1 MNDAYTHISARYS
14 KFAEDET
21 HGKSPLYEDLARR
34 VAGDRGILAY
44 LSELPR
50 EKQQPNLLFAAVKYL
65 HGTPQ
70 GWEDFR
76 ARIEQH
82 GDEIAAI
89 MKARRTQTNVPE
101 RCATLLPLLARL
113 PQPLALL
120 EVGASAGL
128 CLLPDYYA
136 YIYGGHHVPPT
147 GLGTVLAPT
156 LACRASPNTPLP
168 VRGIVVGWRAGLDSD
183 PIDVNDD
190 DQVAWLEA
198 LIWPGE
204 PDRLENFRAA
214 LAIARQD
221 PPRIIR
227 GHLRAD
233 LAQLAAEAPRDLT
246 LVVFHTAVLAYVE
259 SREDREAFARTVRE
273 VGAVWISNEAA
284 GVFLEISAKASRPG
298 PPHHVLLSLDGE
310 PIAWTDLHGASIEW
324 L

>member
-1 MNDAYTHISARYS
+1 MNDAYPDISARYR
-14 KFAEDET
+14 KFAVDEA
-21 HGKSPLYEDLARR
+21 HGKSPLYEDLAQRI
-34 VAGDRGILAY
+34 ASDRLILAF

-50 EKQQPNLLFAAVKYL
+50 QKQQPNLLFAAVKYL
-65 HGTPQ
+65 RGTPR

-76 ARIEQH
+76 AFIEHH
-82 GDEIAAI
+82 GHEIAGI
-89 MKARRTQTNVPE
+89 MKTRSTQTNVPE
-101 RCATLLPLLARL
+101 RCATLLPLMARL

-136 YIYGGHHVPPT
+136 YAYSGHTVSPT
-147 GLGTVLAPT
+147 RTAAAPAPT
-156 LACRASPNTPLP
+156 LACRASPGTPLP
-168 VRGIVVGWRAGLDSD
+168 PRGIEVGWRAGLDSD
-183 PIDVNDD
+183 PIDVNND
-190 DQVAWLEA
+190 DQIAWLEA

-204 PDRLENFRAA
+204 PDRLENLRSA

-227 GHLRAD
+227 GDLRAD
-233 LAQLAAEAPRDLT
+233 LAQLAAEAPRGMT

-259 SREDREAFARTVRE
+259 RREDREAFALNMRE
-273 VGAVWISNEAA
+273 LGAVWICNEAA
-284 GVFLEISAKASRPG
+284 GVFPEISAKASRPG